1 MAYTNPMPIL
11 EGLRDL
17 LGAVTWGDGQTV
29 KTAKVGIEAG
39 MTADDYPIVRIV
51 PSAVRGSR
59 FEEQVGL
66 SGLRQTECLIYFGE
80 PVTEADAG
88 LEELYR
94 SLFAMELALIQ
105 ALPAEGEFVVSWE
118 ETITDE
124 DRVPGYKLIALRVL
138 VDG

>member
-29 KTAKVGIEAG
+29 KTAKVGLEAG

-51 PSAVRGSR
+51 PSSLRGSR
-59 FEEQVGL
+59 FEEQAGL

-80 PVTEADAG
+80 PVTEADGG

-105 ALPAEGEFVVSWE
+105 SLPTEGEFVAQWE

-124 DRVPGYKLIALRVL
+124 DRTQGFKLMALRVL